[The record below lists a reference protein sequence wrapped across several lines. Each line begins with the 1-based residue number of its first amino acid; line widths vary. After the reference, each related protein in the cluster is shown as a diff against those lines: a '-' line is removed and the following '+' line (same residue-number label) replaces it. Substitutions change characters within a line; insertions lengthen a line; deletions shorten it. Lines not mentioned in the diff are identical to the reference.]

1 MPAAAESVRRLA
13 SQRPT
18 LSGHDGR
25 AFSWLMRAE
34 LRLDEPAGM
43 ASFRAVIDLV
53 LVLRYGVSP
62 TVCGSTSCMNTSA
75 RA

>member
-1 MPAAAESVRRLA
+1 
-13 SQRPT
+13 
-18 LSGHDGR
+18 
-25 AFSWLMRAE
+25 MRAE